1 MYSIVFLGTI
11 NIWQDITC
19 IYNICNLHS
28 ILYTLYQHFVP
39 LCCLFYDDIF
49 CIIACILRIAFV
61 GCTLLYIT
69 THTIHY
75 IIHHIVYLNYKFQVQ
90 YMNACGPKQNAYL
103 FTHPREKTMP
113 KVFQLIRHFT
123 AVSTAV
129 DGCGKVWCVPKTL
142 KQATPEM
149 TFPNRT
155 PKFRQRVWSSAR
167 VEIQTIRPAWYP
179 CFIPGLSHRMKSEPS
194 LVPRHPN
201 GAILQLR
208 PSGWSTSSKTGLSRR
223 LSILWTESCT
233 ERAAGGRGA
242 FPLWLGIINLW

>member
-69 THTIHY
+69 THTNTILY
-75 IIHHIVYLNYKFQVQ
+75 TICVFELQISSNLQVQ
-90 YMNACGPKQNAYL
+90 YMNACGPTQNAYL

-113 KVFQLIRHFT
+113 RVVQLIRHFT

-129 DGCGKVWCVPKTL
+129 DGCGKVWWDVY
-142 KQATPEM
+142 
-149 TFPNRT
+149 
-155 PKFRQRVWSSAR
+155 QR
-167 VEIQTIRPAWYP
+167 
-179 CFIPGLSHRMKSEPS
+179 H
-194 LVPRHPN
+194 
-201 GAILQLR
+201 
-208 PSGWSTSSKTGLSRR
+208 
-223 LSILWTESCT
+223 
-233 ERAAGGRGA
+233 
-242 FPLWLGIINLW
+242 